1 VPFSKLVERY
11 REYAVG
17 YKRAWDE
24 EKYILEMFAK
34 EFGGTPLSQITTWQI
49 EKWKSDRR
57 KDVKPGT
64 VNRQLTVI
72 KHMFKVAV
80 EWGLTTVNPA
90 APVKRLPVDDQRTR
104 FLTEDEIQNLLKAC
118 EEQITSPWL
127 LPLVTLAL
135 NTGARQGELLGLRYE
150 DIDQE
155 QGLIYFGRTKNR
167 RLKTVPMNDAVTEAI
182 DWLLEHRYGDYLF
195 MWPWSDIIGKSTV
208 YDAFKKACGDAQIE
222 KFRFHDLRHTF
233 ASHLV
238 MEGVDLVTVKELM
251 GHVDINMTLRYSHLA
266 PEHKAHAVA
275 KLGERTQGLK
285 GGTESQT
292 EIVSQELKE
301 ATGTVPATNL
311 AQNRN
316 VFLTRQGRGLK
327 IVNVDKGLE
336 ITKDRIG
343 PLLRRGNLLQVR
355 IACET
360 NLSI

>member
-1 VPFSKLVERY
+1 
-11 REYAVG
+11 
-17 YKRAWDE
+17 
-24 EKYILEMFAK
+24 
-34 EFGGTPLSQITTWQI
+34 
-49 EKWKSDRR
+49 
-57 KDVKPGT
+57 
-64 VNRQLTVI
+64 
-72 KHMFKVAV
+72 MFKMAV
-80 EWGLTTVNPA
+80 EWGLATVNPA

-104 FLTEDEIQNLLKAC
+104 FLTEDEIQDLLKAC

-208 YDAFKKACGDAQIE
+208 YDAFKTACDEAGITE
-222 KFRFHDLRHTF
+222 FHFHDLRHTF

-238 MEGVDLVTVKELM
+238 MAGVDLVTVKELM

-275 KLGERTQGLK
+275 RLGERMQGLRR
-285 GGTESQT
+285 
-292 EIVSQELKE
+292 EIEPQAGPVSRELKE
-301 ATGTVPATNL
+301 AIGTVPATNL

-316 VFLTRQGRGLK
+316 VFPTRQGRGLK
-327 IVNVDKGLE
+327 IVNVDKGLK
-336 ITKDRIG
+336 ITRDRIG